1 MFLYF
6 DKSAINF
13 TLNKVDKLFG
23 RSITSLKANITMQA
37 A

>member
-23 RSITSLKANITMQA
+23 GSIALLKANITIEVA
-37 A
+37 